1 MDSKPKNKFKAGI
14 TFNIKRVIN
23 GKVVR
28 ISVFAMIQLLIF
40 ILFGSLLIEYLAIY
54 SIATPLI
61 LILIYLTI
69 LNSDKNSGYKIIWI
83 SLFSAFPIFG
93 MMLYF
98 SQHSDIISMK
108 LKNKIKLAQNVAE
121 LQTSGGS
128 ENLKLLHSADE
139 DAFLISNYLTKYGI
153 YPPET
158 NTRLEYFSV
167 GEKKYQV
174 LKEKLKNAKEYIYLE
189 YFIIKKGILFSEI
202 LDILAQ
208 KSKEG
213 LDIRIMYDEFG
224 VMGANGERFKQELE
238 ELGIKVKVFNP
249 VSRILSISLN
259 NRNHRKIAI
268 IDGKF
273 GFIGGINMADEYV
286 NINSPHGHWKDSAIM
301 LEGNAVYSLN
311 TMFLSMWDSL
321 DETQSNFS
329 NYDIPR
335 EQGAFC
341 PELGFVQPYFD
352 NSFDAEPL
360 SENLYINIIS
370 KAKKYVRITTP
381 YLIPTDELMRALKI
395 AAQSGIE
402 ISIITPFIQDKKYIK
417 LVNQSYY
424 PALINSG
431 VKIYEYLPGFLH
443 AKMMSSDDK
452 FATIGSVNFD
462 YRSFYLNLEAGCFI
476 YKNPIIKDINN
487 DIDEIISKSKL
498 ITMED
503 IGKQNIF
510 RRLSQS
516 ILRTFAPLM

>member
-1 MDSKPKNKFKAGI
+1 MNKNSKNTIKGSV
-14 TFNIKRVIN
+14 TFGIKRVIN

-28 ISVFAMIQLLIF
+28 ISVFAAIQILIF
-40 ILFGSLLIEYLAIY
+40 ILFSSLLIEYLAIY

-69 LNSDKNSGYKIIWI
+69 LNSEKNSGYKIIWI

-93 MMLYF
+93 MMLYL
-98 SQHSDIISMK
+98 SQHSDIISIK
-108 LKNKIKLAQNVAE
+108 LRNKIKLSQDVAR
-121 LQTSGGS
+121 LQVADDTK
-128 ENLKLLHSADE
+128 NLQLLQSIDE
-139 DAFLISNYLTKYGI
+139 DAFLISNYLRKYGI
-153 YPPET
+153 YPVET
-158 NTRLEYFSV
+158 NTEIEYFPV
-167 GEKKYQV
+167 GEEKYEI
-174 LKEKLKNAKEYIYLE
+174 LKEKLRNAEEYIYLE
-189 YFIIKKGILFSEI
+189 YFIIKKGVLFSQI
-202 LDILAQ
+202 LDILIQ
-208 KSKEG
+208 KANEG

-224 VMGANGERFKQELE
+224 VMGANGERWKQELE
-238 ELGIKVKVFNP
+238 ELGIKIKVFNP

-259 NRNHRKIAI
+259 NRNHRKIAV
-268 IDGKF
+268 IDGKY

-286 NINSPHGHWKDSAIM
+286 NINSPHGHWKDSAVM
-301 LEGNAVYSLN
+301 LKGNGVCSLN

-329 NYDIPR
+329 NYSIPR
-335 EQGAFC
+335 DQSTFK

-352 NSFDAEPL
+352 NSFDTEPL
-360 SENLYINIIS
+360 CENLYISIIS

-395 AAQSGIE
+395 AAQSGVE
-402 ISIITPFIQDKKYIK
+402 ITIITPFIQDKKYIK

-431 VKIYEYLPGFLH
+431 IKIYEYLPGFIH
-443 AKMMSSDDK
+443 AKMMSCDDK

-476 YKNPIIKDINN
+476 YKNPVIEEINH

-498 ITMED
+498 ITTEE

-510 RRLSQS
+510 KRLTQS
-516 ILRTFAPLM
+516 VLRTFAPLM